1 MVEKLRKLFRGR
13 LTFFSTGRLY
23 YRFTPIEHPEAS
35 GSFAPARGFDA
46 FNHREVDG
54 FLRGI

>member
-1 MVEKLRKLFRGR
+1 MVKKLRKLIRGR

-23 YRFTPIEHPEAS
+23 YRFAPFEHPEAF
-35 GSFAPARGFDA
+35 GSFALARGFDA

-54 FLRGI
+54 FLPGI